1 MKTAALVAAAG
12 AGLRMNTTKRKQYI
26 ILEEKPILA
35 RSLNLFVNHPAVIE
49 IIAVIP
55 PGDTDVVIK
64 LLKPFCPME
73 RISLVEG
80 GNTRQES
87 VSRGLKVV
95 SSNVELVCIHDA
107 ARPLASTRLLDRLI
121 EAAHHCDAAVPVVAL
136 TDTIKEVSEDGY
148 VMLTPERERLR
159 LVQTP
164 QVFKRQ
170 LIIDAYEEAARSKV
184 IATDDASLV
193 ESLGKQVMAVPGETV
208 NLKITSSLDLLIA
221 SLLLKGAGKNC
232 YV

>member
-26 ILEEKPILA
+26 ILEEKPVLA
-35 RSLNLFVNHPAVIE
+35 RSLNLFVNHPAVTE

-73 RISLVEG
+73 RIRLVEG

-87 VSRGLKVV
+87 VSRGLRVV
-95 SSNVELVCIHDA
+95 SSNVDLICIHDA

-121 EAAHHCDAAVPVVAL
+121 EAAHCCDAAVPVVAL
-136 TDTIKEVSEDGY
+136 TDTVKEVSEDGF
-148 VMLTPERERLR
+148 VLLTPERERLR

-208 NLKITSSLDLLIA
+208 NLKITSSLDLLVA
-221 SLLLKGAGKNC
+221 SFLLKGAGNN
-232 YV
+232 

>member
-26 ILEEKPILA
+26 ILEEKPVLA
-35 RSLNLFVNHPAVIE
+35 RSLNLFVNHPAVTE

-73 RISLVEG
+73 RIRLVEG

-87 VSRGLKVV
+87 VSRGLRVV
-95 SSNVELVCIHDA
+95 SSNVDLICIHDA

-121 EAAHHCDAAVPVVAL
+121 EAAHCCDAAVPVVAL
-136 TDTIKEVSEDGY
+136 TDTVKEVSEDGF
-148 VMLTPERERLR
+148 VLLTPERERLR

-193 ESLGKQVMAVPGETV
+193 ELLGKQVKAVPGETV
-208 NLKITSSLDLLIA
+208 NLKITSSLDLLVA
-221 SLLLKGAGKNC
+221 SFLLKGAGNN
-232 YV
+232 

>member
-26 ILEEKPILA
+26 ILEEKPVLA
-35 RSLNLFVNHPAVIE
+35 RSLNLFVNHPAVTE

-73 RISLVEG
+73 RIRLVEG

-87 VSRGLKVV
+87 VSRGLRVV
-95 SSNVELVCIHDA
+95 SSNVELICIHDA

-121 EAAHHCDAAVPVVAL
+121 EAAHRCDAAVPVVAL
-136 TDTIKEVSEDGY
+136 TDTVKEVSEEGF
-148 VMLTPERERLR
+148 VLLTPERERLR

-193 ESLGKQVMAVPGETV
+193 ELLGKQVKAVPGETV

-221 SLLLKGAGKNC
+221 SLLLKGAGNN
-232 YV
+232 